1 MQERIRLVKA
11 LFRDQGA
18 TEFIIATIPTV
29 LGVKESSRL
38 AHTLR
43 EEQIPCRRIIVN
55 QIIGP
60 GMGDRWGRWSVW
72 VMVGG
77 WGQEGEGWG
86 GVGLGGQLIDRWVG
100 AYIVLPFT
108 IRAGSKGR
116 NSRKLLPHHGLTH
129 SSHRTSTPQTP
140 PTHPPASHPLIQNT
154 QVHFDEA

>member
-1 MQERIRLVKA
+1 MLTHHTCTHTHAPRTHPCPGPPMQERIRLVKA

-29 LGVKESSRL
+29 LGVNESSRL

-77 WGQEGEGWG
+77 WG
-86 GVGLGGQLIDRWVG
+86 
-100 AYIVLPFT
+100 
-108 IRAGSKGR
+108 
-116 NSRKLLPHHGLTH
+116 
-129 SSHRTSTPQTP
+129 
-140 PTHPPASHPLIQNT
+140 
-154 QVHFDEA
+154 